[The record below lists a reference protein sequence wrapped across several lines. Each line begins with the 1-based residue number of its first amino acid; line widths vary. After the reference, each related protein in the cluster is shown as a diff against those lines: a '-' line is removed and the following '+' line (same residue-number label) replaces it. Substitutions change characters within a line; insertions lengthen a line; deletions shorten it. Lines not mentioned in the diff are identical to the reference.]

1 MLRAIRQYVSAWG
14 AAILFCAVVASADET
29 SPSRLKLGEQTTS
42 QWRFGLVVKAPAG
55 AVNGIVATMA
65 VPSDFPE
72 QKVKIVKE
80 ELSPN
85 VKKVS
90 YRDLGG
96 VKQMVV
102 TIPRVAA
109 GEEASAIVTFEIIK
123 NEI

>member
-1 MLRAIRQYVSAWG
+1 MRRSRLLAVLVTILACAAWTVSA
-14 AAILFCAVVASADET
+14 LADD
-29 SPSRLKLGEQTTS
+29 SPQPRLKLGEPATS
-42 QWRFGLVVKAPAG
+42 QWRFGIVVKAPAG

-80 ELSPN
+80 EISPL

-102 TIPRVAA
+102 NVPRVGT
-109 GEEASAIVTFEIIK
+109 GEE
-123 NEI
+123 